1 MFQVFQVPDDAA
13 EITEQLGTKFKFW
26 YEDEHLGRSLFKEG
40 RPNTGENWAERLA
53 AELALVIGLPHAY
66 YELARFRERE
76 GVISKSFVPDDGR
89 LIHGNE
95 LIGGVGTETD
105 NADRKFY
112 RDRSHTVSRVFS
124 YFRAVTDVLPP
135 YDFMVFDGVGL
146 AIDVLVGYLMFDAW
160 IANQDRHNQNW
171 GLVRGFGPDTHLA
184 PSFDHG
190 SSMGRN
196 ETDARRAQIL
206 TTRDKGQ
213 QMSAYIARATSA
225 LYPPL
230 AGEKS
235 KPLSTLDAF
244 AYAAK
249 QRPAAARAWVRKLRP
264 VTPEFLTSL
273 VGLIPASHAS
283 DVTKEFTSQLL
294 QANRLRLLA
303 LLGE

>member
-1 MFQVFQVPDDAA
+1 MFQVFQVPGDAA
-13 EITEQLGTKFKFW
+13 EITEQLGTKYKFW
-26 YEDEHLGRSLFKEG
+26 YEDEHLGRALFKEG

-66 YELARFRERE
+66 YELAQFRERE
-76 GVISKSFVPDDGR
+76 GVISSSFVPDGGR

-95 LIGGVGTETD
+95 LIGGVGAEAD
-105 NADRKFY
+105 NVDRKFY
-112 RDRSHTVSRVFS
+112 RDRSHTISRVFS

-135 YDFMVFDGVGL
+135 FDFMPFDGVEL
-146 AIDVLVGYLMFDAW
+146 AIDVFVGYLMFDAW

-171 GLVRGFGPDTHLA
+171 GLVRGYDADTHLA

-196 ETDARRAQIL
+196 ETDARRIQIL
-206 TTRDKGQ
+206 STRDKGQ
-213 QMSAYIARATSA
+213 QMPAYVARASSG

-230 AGEKS
+230 AGEKA

-244 AYAAK
+244 AYGAR
-249 QRPAAARAWVRKLRP
+249 QRPTAARAWVHKLRA
-264 VTPEFLTSL
+264 VTPEFIASL
-273 VGLIPASHAS
+273 VGLIPPSHAS

-294 QANRLRLLA
+294 QANRLRLSA

>member
-1 MFQVFQVPDDAA
+1 MFQIFQVPADAA
-13 EITEQLGTKFKFW
+13 EITEQLGTKYKFW
-26 YEDEHLGRSLFKEG
+26 YEDDHMGRSLFKEG

-66 YELARFRERE
+66 YELAQFRERA

-95 LIGGVGTETD
+95 LIGGVGAETD

-112 RDRSHTVSRVFS
+112 RDRSHTITRVFS

-135 YDFMVFDGVGL
+135 FDFMPFDRVEL
-146 AIDVLVGYLMFDAW
+146 AIDVFVGYLMFDAW

-171 GLVRGFGPDTHLA
+171 GLVRGFGQETHLA

-206 TTRDKGQ
+206 NTRDKGQ
-213 QMSAYIARATSA
+213 QMPAYVARATSA
-225 LYPPL
+225 IYPPL
-230 AGEKS
+230 AGEKT

-244 AYAAK
+244 IYAARL
-249 QRPAAARAWVRKLRP
+249 RPAAAESWVRKLRA
-264 VTPEFLTSL
+264 VTPEFITAL
-273 VGLIPASHAS
+273 VGLIPPSHAS

-294 QANRLRLLA
+294 QANRARLLA
-303 LLGE
+303 L